1 MKLNHTEDFNGRQIR
16 LFQIYDLFYLRR
28 TGFIGGFFAVKPTR
42 RNGIVIGALSAVP
55 AFMLI
60 FLVTSIISHTGISAT
75 GWIAAAIT
83 VIFSAVG
90 GIICANKR

>member
-1 MKLNHTEDFNGRQIR
+1 MIFFICAVS
-16 LFQIYDLFYLRR
+16 
-28 TGFIGGFFAVKPTR
+28 GFIGGFFAVKPTR

-60 FLVTSIISHTGISAT
+60 FLVTSIISHTVISAT

-90 GIICANKR
+90 GIICSNKR